1 MQESH
6 DVILENHPL
15 HKEVLRLQEQV
26 GHLQIELEFYKKYYN
41 NGRQFYLSVCNLADE
56 ILMPAP
62 PTDTADAVA
71 QHRRMAQVLETIN
84 TMTDDYRKDCPF

>member
-15 HKEVLRLQEQV
+15 YKEVLRLQEQV

-41 NGRQFYLSVCNLADE
+41 NGRQFYLAVCNLTDGT
-56 ILMPAP
+56 LMPAP
-62 PTDTADAVA
+62 PVDTADAK
-71 QHRRMAQVLETIN
+71 RMTDALETIN
-84 TMTDDYRKDCPF
+84 TMIDDYRKESF